1 MQQFKLHALWDII
14 LSQKLILPLSLLL
27 LASDGAASEFGTSH
41 HSRIKDNANEKTI
54 AAPRTVTLRFSQE
67 SIGGLYLVKVESR
80 GQFSECNQ
88 IAIARD
94 TVTAKIP
101 FDKRL
106 LLRCA
111 GIVLRQPD
119 LLNLIAP
126 DDLDVLEIC
135 ATPLEELETF
145 KGKELLTSVAR
156 LRRLSGLTL
165 KNFPAADFELRKLSN
180 LKRLQHLTI
189 ELCEI
194 DGSCLKSL
202 ATLPEL
208 YDMDLS
214 FNQLKPENL
223 QCIKE
228 FRKLKRLILH
238 DCKLNDVA
246 ITSIAECT
254 NIENLALNQ
263 NAHLTDASMKS
274 IASMKNLR
282 VLDLKFTHITARG
295 LRELSA
301 LNHLAYLAVS
311 EELIS
316 PEQRIELKK
325 RFPNTK
331 IQYEKRASV
340 VDSDTKRL
348 FAPMP
353 R

>member
-1 MQQFKLHALWDII
+1 M
-14 LSQKLILPLSLLL
+14 
-27 LASDGAASEFGTSH
+27 
-41 HSRIKDNANEKTI
+41 
-54 AAPRTVTLRFSQE
+54 
-67 SIGGLYLVKVESR
+67 VKVEP
-80 GQFSECNQ
+80 GGGLSENKQ
-88 IAIARD
+88 IAIAKD

-119 LLNLIAP
+119 LLDSIAP
-126 DDLDVLEIC
+126 DDLDVLEIS
-135 ATPLEELETF
+135 ATPLDELETF
-145 KGKELLTSVAR
+145 NGKELLKSIAR
-156 LRRLSGLTL
+156 LRGLSILTL
-165 KNFPAADFELRKLSN
+165 KQFPEADFELRKLSN
-180 LKRLQHLTI
+180 LKRLQRLTI

-214 FNQLKPENL
+214 FNRLEPENL
-223 QCIKE
+223 RCIKE
-228 FRKLKRLILH
+228 FRKLKRLVLH

-246 ITSIAECT
+246 IASIAECT
-254 NIENLALNQ
+254 NIEDLALNR

-282 VLDLKFTHITARG
+282 MLDLRFTHITARG
-295 LRELSA
+295 LRELSS
-301 LNHLAYLAVS
+301 LGQLAKLELS
-311 EELIS
+311 EEVIS
-316 PEQRIELKK
+316 PDQKVELKK
-325 RFPNTK
+325 RFPNTT
-331 IQYEKRASV
+331 IQYEKRASA
-340 VDSDTKRL
+340 VDNDTKRI